1 MNESDSPFYFGKSV
15 TDEIFVNRKEEIERL
30 RNNFSSGINTMLIS
44 PRRWGKTSL
53 VRETARTLSRKDKR
67 FRFCFLDMF
76 YIRSEEEFYR
86 ALADKAINAAF
97 SDAEELLRSAK
108 NFFKSIVPKV
118 SFDLDPQRQIS
129 LSFDWQEVKKHREEI
144 LNLPEEIARKK
155 GVRLIVCVDEFQSL
169 HKFSEPDHFQ
179 KSLRAVWQHHRHA
192 AYCLYGSK
200 RHMMLDIFNK
210 KNKPFYRFGDM
221 IFLGK
226 IEREH
231 WVEFIS
237 SAFARTGKKITVTLA
252 EEITDAMQCHSYYVQ
267 QLSHIVWTK
276 TQKTVK
282 PETVKAAVDDLLA
295 HNEMFYQKEIE
306 DMSVT
311 QINFLQ
317 AVTAGVQQFT
327 SIDAMQKYHLG
338 TPRNVAKNKISLERE
353 DIIDVSPTGIA
364 FLDPAFEL
372 WFKRIYLKK

>member
-1 MNESDSPFYFGKSV
+1 MDESDSPFYFGKSV
-15 TDEIFVNRKEEIERL
+15 TEEVFVNRREEIERL
-30 RNNFSSGINTMLIS
+30 RNNFSSGINTTLIS

-53 VRETARTLSRKDKR
+53 VRETARTLMRKDKR

-76 YIRSEEEFYR
+76 YIRNEEEFYQT
-86 ALADKAINAAF
+86 LADKAINASF
-97 SDAEELLRSAK
+97 SDAEEWLRTAK
-108 NFFKSIVPKV
+108 NFFKSIAPKF
-118 SFDLDPQRQIS
+118 SIDLDPQHQIS

-179 KSLRAVWQHHRHA
+179 KSLRAVWQHHRHT

-210 KNKPFYRFGDM
+210 KNKPFYRFGDVV
-221 IFLGK
+221 FLDK
-226 IEREH
+226 IKREH
-231 WVEFIS
+231 WVAFITK
-237 SAFARTGKKITVTLA
+237 AFSRTGKKITEPLA

-276 TQKTVK
+276 THKAVK
-282 PETVKAAVDDLLA
+282 PETVQAAIDDLLA

-306 DMSVT
+306 DLSVT

-317 AVTAGVQQFT
+317 AVTANVQQFT
-327 SIDAMQKYHLG
+327 SIDAMQKFRLG
-338 TPRNVAKNKISLERE
+338 TPRNVAKNKISLERA
-353 DIIDVSPTGIA
+353 DVIDVTPNGIN

-372 WFKRIYLKK
+372 WFKRYYLKK